1 MQARE
6 DPVPTAEAVLS
17 ASMNK
22 SSLRKNA
29 AARRTELAR
38 ALPDFAQR
46 IVTFAGKFGAS
57 QSTVVSG
64 YWPIRDEAD
73 PRGLMRAFAAKGH
86 VLALPRVAERAAP
99 LVFHRWS
106 PGDATLIDMFGLTE
120 PLASADV
127 VAPSLLLVPLLAFD
141 AAGYRLGY
149 GGGYYDR
156 TLAGL
161 RADRD
166 VLAVGV
172 AYAGQEVAAVPHQ
185 DYDQRLDMIVTEN
198 GVRRFTP

>member
-1 MQARE
+1 
-6 DPVPTAEAVLS
+6 
-17 ASMNK
+17 MNK
-22 SSLRKNA
+22 SSLRKDA
-29 AARRTELAR
+29 AARRMELAR

-46 IVTFAGKFGAS
+46 IVMFAGNLGAS
-57 QSTVVSG
+57 QGAVVSG

-73 PRGLMRAFAAKGH
+73 PRGLMGAFAEKGH

-99 LVFHRWS
+99 LVFHRWR

-120 PLASADV
+120 PLASADIAV
-127 VAPSLLLVPLLAFD
+127 PSLLLVPLLAFD

-161 RADRD
+161 RADGD

-172 AYAGQEVAAVPHQ
+172 AYAGQEVAAVPHH